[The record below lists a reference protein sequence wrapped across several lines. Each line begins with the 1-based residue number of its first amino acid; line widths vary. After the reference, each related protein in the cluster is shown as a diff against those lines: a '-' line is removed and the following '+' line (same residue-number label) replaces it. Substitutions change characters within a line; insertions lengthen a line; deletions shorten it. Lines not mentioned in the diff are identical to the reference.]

1 MNLFNRILLGTVI
14 TFGSIYRAQYL
25 KVEYERTDLHD
36 TKLSGVSQKFE
47 DKVNANRKIPQK
59 FVLYYADGN
68 AFYKSIP
75 KASFS
80 HNAGD
85 TRKDENTV
93 LHKKEIYKD
102 DELKVYYHKKDK
114 GIYGYYN
121 FPNIKEEFYGYKE
134 SKFSQIDYKEETIQ
148 IDNYPCKLVEVSF
161 EHMPATIYKIWY
173 TEDIPI
179 VAGPNGFNV
188 FPGLVLRVECDTF
201 VLTAVKISNDG
212 KLSDIEKIN
221 PKLKIYKNEELDA
234 KMKDV
239 MERVGKTSTEEIKL

>member
-1 MNLFNRILLGTVI
+1 MNGKDKILLI
-14 TFGSIYRAQYL
+14 FIICCYSFLSAQYL
-25 KVEYERTDLHD
+25 KVDYERTDLID
-36 TKLSGVSQKFE
+36 VNLSGVSKEFQ
-47 DKVNANRKIPQK
+47 DKVNENRKVPQK

-75 KASFS
+75 RASFS

-93 LHKKEIYKD
+93 VHKREVYKD
-102 DELKVYYHKKDK
+102 DELKVYYKKNDK

-121 FPNIKEEFYGYKE
+121 FPDLKEEFYGYKE
-134 SKFSQIDYKEETIQ
+134 SKFSKIDYKNETIQ

-188 FPGLVLRVECDTF
+188 FPGLVLRVECETF

-212 KLSDIEKIN
+212 KLSDVEKID
-221 PKLKIYKNEELDA
+221 PKLKIYKNEELDS
-234 KMKDV
+234 KMRDV
-239 MERVGKTSTEEIKL
+239 MERVGKTTTEEIRL